1 MTAESPGGAG
11 DRLLPWRRVQ
21 DIAGISRS
29 TAWRLQQAGGFPAP
43 VPVSPGRVAWW
54 ESELD
59 AWKLS
64 RLNRKPMKPPAGPR
78 GRKPQP
84 ARSTVAATEP
94 ADHTPPKAAAVS
106 DAPLRQPPSMPSGS
120 DGKAAS
126 PKPRR
131 PRARPVHPNQIDF
144 GF

>member
-1 MTAESPGGAG
+1 MTADRPGGTG
-11 DRLLPWRRVQ
+11 DRLLPWSKVR

-43 VPVSPGRVAWW
+43 VPVSPGRVGWW

-64 RLNRKPMKPPAGPR
+64 RLDRKPLKAPPGR
-78 GRKPQP
+78 GGRKPQ
-84 ARSTVAATEP
+84 TVRP
-94 ADHTPPKAAAVS
+94 FLSAAAPAQQS
-106 DAPLRQPPSMPSGS
+106 PPPSPALSRTLWPVSPS
-120 DGKAAS
+120 KAS
-126 PKPRR
+126 PPTARPASPPRLR
-131 PRARPVHPNQIDF
+131 KRARPVHPNQIDF

>member
-1 MTAESPGGAG
+1 MTAEPPGGAG

-43 VPVSPGRVAWW
+43 VPVSPGRVGWW

-64 RLNRKPMKPPAGPR
+64 RLDRKPLKAPPGR
-78 GRKPQP
+78 SGRKPQAKRVLCTGAGP
-84 ARSTVAATEP
+84 GDR
-94 ADHTPPKAAAVS
+94 
-106 DAPLRQPPSMPSGS
+106 PPSPGLALSGPHRPDPGSKTSGS
-120 DGKAAS
+120 TAKPS
-126 PKPRR
+126 PPPRR
-131 PRARPVHPNQIDF
+131 RKRQHPVHPNQIDF